1 MTQQILEYIRDTYGA
16 EPEYLWRATPTNA
29 ALRNNCTGK
38 WFAALIGNLPLS
50 KLGVKTDKR
59 ADVLNLKCDP
69 MISFTLVDNER
80 IFAGYHMNKEHW
92 ISVRLDG
99 CVPVDELKALVDM
112 SYEIVDNKGKA
123 RGIG

>member
-16 EPEYLWRATPTNA
+16 QPEYLWRATPTNA
-29 ALRNNCTGK
+29 ALRNSRTGK
-38 WFAALIGNLPLS
+38 WFAALIGALPLS
-50 KLGVKTDKR
+50 KLGLHTEDR

-69 MISFTLVDNER
+69 MLSYTLIDNER

-99 CVPVDELKALVDM
+99 CVPIDELKALVDM
-112 SYEIVDNKGKA
+112 SYALVNKKG
-123 RGIG
+123 RHSC